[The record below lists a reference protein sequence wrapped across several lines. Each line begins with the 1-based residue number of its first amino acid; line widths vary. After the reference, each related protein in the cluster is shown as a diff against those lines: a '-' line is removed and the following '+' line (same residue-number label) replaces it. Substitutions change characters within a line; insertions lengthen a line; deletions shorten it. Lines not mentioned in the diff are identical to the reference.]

1 MRPLKIVAAA
11 LLLVGGGYFAGRRA
25 PTQAPAPAAA
35 AEGGLPAQQAELARL
50 ASQAMAASHPTLPP
64 TAAPEAPAAEAEPA
78 AAPIPRPTPQEEAS
92 WLAARAKNY
101 DDALVREPRNE
112 AWAAP
117 IERKLRE
124 AYPPAAGHTR
134 LIGVECRTHVCR
146 VEVETADGA
155 DRNGELR
162 AVTAHVPE
170 LANASY
176 AYPGE
181 PESHRQAV
189 VYLMRD
195 GHLLPRLDYAAYY
208 AASNTQASR

>member
-1 MRPLKIVAAA
+1 MRPVKIVAAA
-11 LLLVGGGYFAGRRA
+11 LLLVGAGHFAGRRGA
-25 PTQAPAPAAA
+25 APAPVPAPESA
-35 AEGGLPAQQAELARL
+35 LPAPRAELARL
-50 ASQAMAASHPTLPP
+50 AAQAMAASHPAPP
-64 TAAPEAPAAEAEPA
+64 SAAAPEVPAAESEPA
-78 AAPIPRPTPQEEAS
+78 AAPIPRPSPQEEAS

-101 DDALVREPRNE
+101 DDALAREPRNE

-124 AYPPAAGHTR
+124 AYPPEAGHTR

-162 AVTAHVPE
+162 AVTAQVPE

-195 GHLLPRLDYAAYY
+195 GHLLPRLDYATYY
-208 AASNTQASR
+208 AANNPQAAR

>member
-1 MRPLKIVAAA
+1 MRQVKIVAAV
-11 LLLVGGGYFAGRRA
+11 LLLAGGGAAGGYLAGRRGA
-25 PTQAPAPAAA
+25 TPAPVVESAR
-35 AEGGLPAQQAELARL
+35 PAQQAELARL
-50 ASQAMAASHPTLPP
+50 AAQAMAVSRPAPP
-64 TAAPEAPAAEAEPA
+64 SEAPPEAAPVEPEPVAPVV
-78 AAPIPRPTPQEEAS
+78 PRPTPQEEAA

-101 DDALVREPRNE
+101 DDALAREPRNE

-117 IERKLRE
+117 LERKLRD
-124 AYPPAAGHTR
+124 AYPPTAGHTR

-155 DRNGELR
+155 DRNDELR
-162 AVTAHVPE
+162 AVTAHAPE

-195 GHLLPRLDYAAYY
+195 GHLLPRLDYATYY
-208 AASNTQASR
+208 AASAGQAAR

>member
-1 MRPLKIVAAA
+1 MRPVKIVAAV
-11 LLLVGGGYFAGRRA
+11 LLLAGGGAAGGYFAGRHGS
-25 PTQAPAPAAA
+25 TPAPDPA
-35 AEGGLPAQQAELARL
+35 AESALPSQHAELARL
-50 ASQAMAASHPTLPP
+50 AAQAMAASRP
-64 TAAPEAPAAEAEPA
+64 AAPAA
-78 AAPIPRPTPQEEAS
+78 AAPAPAENEPVAPPVPRPTPQEEAS

-101 DDALVREPRNE
+101 DEALAREPRNE

-117 IERKLRE
+117 IERKFRE
-124 AYPPAAGHTR
+124 AYPSAAGHTR
-134 LIGVECRTHVCR
+134 LLGVECRTHACR

-155 DRNGELR
+155 DRNEELR

-195 GHLLPRLDYAAYY
+195 GHLLPRLDYATYY
-208 AASNTQASR
+208 AASAGQAAR